1 MFQIPGSIESSLV
14 EMFSVPTIPYRRNFN
29 SFLSN
34 PNYDFQY
41 QFLIFLNSY
50 APNQQFNCILALQ
63 LYGEI
68 DQIFFAQVILKTK
81 QFKFLK
87 KIFFYFRMDS
97 PVMLSLNQILKFFL

>member
-41 QFLIFLNSY
+41 QFLIFLNLY

-87 KIFFYFRMDS
+87 KYFFILEWTL
-97 PVMLSLNQILKFFL
+97 LSCYL